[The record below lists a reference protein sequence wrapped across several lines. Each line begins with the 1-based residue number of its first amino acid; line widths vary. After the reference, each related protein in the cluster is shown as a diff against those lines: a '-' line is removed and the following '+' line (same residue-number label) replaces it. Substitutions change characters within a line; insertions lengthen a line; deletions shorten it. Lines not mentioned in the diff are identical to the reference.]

1 MDWKVLAAAR
11 CLVEAFKPKHCGDN
25 GLEPNKEMWVGR
37 IVSGCWWRGGALVD
51 WLKEIEP
58 NLVNM
63 ICDGWQVDARK
74 QKHSKEN
81 KTKAKKGDQMGGR

>member
-37 IVSGCWWRGGALVD
+37 NVLLLVAGGALVD

-58 NLVNM
+58 KLVNM

-74 QKHSKEN
+74 QKHSNEN